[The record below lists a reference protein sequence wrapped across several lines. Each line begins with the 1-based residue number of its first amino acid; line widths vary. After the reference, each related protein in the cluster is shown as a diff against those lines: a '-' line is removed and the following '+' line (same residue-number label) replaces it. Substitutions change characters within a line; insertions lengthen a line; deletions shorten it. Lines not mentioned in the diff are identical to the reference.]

1 MQTFAIVVS
10 LAIAAVGLA
19 LFVRAIRSIVGVM
32 KVGQPTRRTD
42 NPAGRSVTM
51 LKETLLHTRMLQG
64 GLVGLAHWFV
74 FVGFGLLFFTLL
86 TAFGQPFDAHFT
98 LPLIGT
104 FFLYEW
110 ISELFTV
117 VMLIAILGFIAYRA
131 TRPRERP
138 RGVKG
143 RLWGS
148 RMWQGY
154 FVEFVILGVGLC
166 IMALRGLEYALLTPG
181 GGHGHKPPS

>member
-1 MQTFAIVVS
+1 
-10 LAIAAVGLA
+10 
-19 LFVRAIRSIVGVM
+19 M

-51 LKETLLHTRMLQG
+51 LTETLLHTRMLQWRI
-64 GLVGLAHWFV
+64 VGLAHWFV

-86 TAFGQPFDAHFT
+86 TAFGQLFDAHFT

-117 VMLIAILGFIAYRA
+117 VMLIAIIGFIAYRA
-131 TRPRERP
+131 TRPRSARAA
-138 RGVKG
+138 
-143 RLWGS
+143 S
-148 RMWQGY
+148 RAA
-154 FVEFVILGVGLC
+154 LGVPDVAGV
-166 IMALRGLEYALLTPG
+166 LRRVRDPG
-181 GGHGHKPPS
+181 RGAPARGAARP